1 MEQLLIFAARCCVL
15 GFLGRS
21 RRRRRRLILIA
32 RYARFV
38 DRVLSRSPETI
49 VLNREDRRSNCV
61 RKLSTS
67 ARGIFFDPRAIPL
80 ESVSFVGNLHLI
92 LRIASAAQM
101 EVESSKTSKKLEE
114 MVSTVRFV
122 YVRAASQNVRITFN
136 RDGTCVLAV

>member
-1 MEQLLIFAARCCVL
+1 M
-15 GFLGRS
+15 
-21 RRRRRRLILIA
+21 
-32 RYARFV
+32 
-38 DRVLSRSPETI
+38 
-49 VLNREDRRSNCV
+49 
-61 RKLSTS
+61 
-67 ARGIFFDPRAIPL
+67 FFDPRAIPL